1 MHLTPLPLMFAL
13 VSAASPSIWHAPA
26 KPVRPGPAVGRRST
40 YDASHKAGLAW
51 SDTSV
56 DVSQFLSKAGW

>member
-1 MHLTPLPLMFAL
+1 MFLAIRFLFFLVAL
-13 VSAASPSIWHAPA
+13 APEVIVWHALA
-26 KPVRPGPAVGRRST
+26 KPTRLAPTAMRRST
-40 YDASHKAGLAW
+40 YDSSHKAGLAW